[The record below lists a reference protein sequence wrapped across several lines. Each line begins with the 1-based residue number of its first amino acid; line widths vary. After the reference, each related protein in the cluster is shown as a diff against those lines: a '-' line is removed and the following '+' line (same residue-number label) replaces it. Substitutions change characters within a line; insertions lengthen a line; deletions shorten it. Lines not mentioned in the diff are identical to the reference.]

1 MTAYADTSFLISL
14 YGRDAHSPRAHA
26 ASRQYRPTFLLTPF
40 GEAEFT
46 NACEFRVFLKQWTAA
61 KAGAVRDRFLSHLG
75 IGIFQAQELTPE
87 VWQMAVTISR
97 RHTAKMGVRTLD
109 VVHVAT
115 AVVLKPDA
123 FFTFDDRQRKL
134 AKAEG
139 LRVLP
144 A

>member
-1 MTAYADTSFLISL
+1 M
-14 YGRDAHSPRAHA
+14 
-26 ASRQYRPTFLLTPF
+26 TPF

>member
-14 YGRDAHSPRAHA
+14 YGGDASSSKADAVVHR
-26 ASRQYRPTFLLTPF
+26 YRPTFIITPF
-40 GEAEFT
+40 GEAEFA

-61 KAGAVRDRFLSHLG
+61 EAGAVRDRFLSHLG
-75 IGIFQAQELTPE
+75 SGIFQTQELTPE
-87 VWQMAVTISR
+87 VWRLAATISR
-97 RHTAKMGVRTLD
+97 RRTAKMGVRTLD
-109 VVHVAT
+109 VIHVAT
-115 AVVLKPDA
+115 ALVLKPDA
-123 FFTFDDRQRKL
+123 FCTIDERQRKL